1 MAETVKVGDVAPD
14 FTLKNQDGK
23 EVTLSALRGQ
33 EVVLCFY
40 PFDWSP
46 VCTTENQCITRDLAK
61 YSAKGA
67 KVFGISCD
75 SWFSHKAWIDAMGLK
90 HELLSD
96 LKRDVVRKYGLYF
109 EDLNCAQRATVI
121 VGPDGR
127 IKMVKVQPSL
137 REARNFE
144 ELLAAL

>member
-1 MAETVKVGDVAPD
+1 MAETIKVGDVAPD
-14 FTLKNQDGK
+14 FTLKNQDGN

-46 VCTTENQCITRDLAK
+46 VCSAENECITADLEKFAG
-61 YSAKGA
+61 KGA

-75 SWFSHKAWIDAMGLK
+75 SWFSHKAWIDALGLK

-96 LKRDVVRKYGLYF
+96 LSRKAVKDYGLLF

-121 VGPDGR
+121 VDAEG
-127 IKMVKVQPSL
+127 IVKMSKVQPIK
-137 REARNFE
+137 EARSNE
-144 ELLAAL
+144 EILAAL